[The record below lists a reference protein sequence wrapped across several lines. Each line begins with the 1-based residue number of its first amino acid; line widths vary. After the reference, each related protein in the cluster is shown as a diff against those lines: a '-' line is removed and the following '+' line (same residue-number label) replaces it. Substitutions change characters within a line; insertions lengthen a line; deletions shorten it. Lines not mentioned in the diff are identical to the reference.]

1 MAKKIIEQGKSLISS
16 KTFWFNIL
24 FVLVSLAGLF
34 GYSEFKPDE
43 RLVSFVATFG
53 AVINIVLRVKT
64 SEPITKL
71 K

>member
-1 MAKKIIEQGKSLISS
+1 MAKKIIEQGKSLVSS

-34 GYSEFKPDE
+34 GFNDFQPDE
-43 RLVSFVATFG
+43 RLVTFVASLG